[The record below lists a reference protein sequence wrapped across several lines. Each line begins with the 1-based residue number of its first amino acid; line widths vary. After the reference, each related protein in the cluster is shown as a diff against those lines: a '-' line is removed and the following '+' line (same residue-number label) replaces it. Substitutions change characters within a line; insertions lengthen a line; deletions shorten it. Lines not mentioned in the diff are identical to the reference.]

1 MHKPAG
7 KESSVFKASLDASQ
21 FDLACRAQALAG
33 LGKGIFAMVDTAT
46 DSAILHAIMDAAVD
60 AMIVSDQGGNILRIN
75 AAAGR
80 MFQYDLAEMVG
91 QSVNM
96 LMPKALAVLHDGFM
110 SHHIKTGEKRII
122 DIGRD
127 VEGLRRD
134 GSLFPLHLSVGHS
147 AVEGRRIFVG
157 ILHDLTGR
165 KATEDALSR
174 SQRLDAIGKMTGGI
188 AHDFNN
194 LLTVIVGNLELLE
207 MRGAND
213 RQLPLIKDAL
223 EAAEM
228 GADLTTRL
236 SVFARRSN
244 LKPVQSDLRAL
255 CTDTLTLLKRTIGAS
270 YRIKTDFAAEL
281 DPVMI
286 DPVQLQSA
294 LMNLAL
300 NARDAMGSGGELLV
314 SIANVVIDDS
324 YMAQET
330 DIEPGDY
337 VRLSVSDDGAGM
349 GLEAQRRAFE
359 PFFTT
364 KEEGGGTGLG
374 LAMVYG
380 FVRQSG
386 GHVTLYSE
394 LGLGTSFGLYFPA
407 VPHEMLT
414 KDVPLAGH
422 QHHALPRGNGET
434 ILIVEDNPRVRK
446 LSVERIHD
454 LGFATLEAENGD
466 RAYEMLKGGAQVD
479 LVFSDLVMPGTLNGY
494 DLAAKI
500 AQEFPDLKV
509 LLASGYASDVITSSM
524 EHDGPLDIL
533 HKPYRQSDLAQ
544 RLHAMLADTAEG

>member
-1 MHKPAG
+1 M
-7 KESSVFKASLDASQ
+7 
-21 FDLACRAQALAG
+21 
-33 LGKGIFAMVDTAT
+33 
-46 DSAILHAIMDAAVD
+46 
-60 AMIVSDQGGNILRIN
+60 
-75 AAAGR
+75 
-80 MFQYDLAEMVG
+80 
-91 QSVNM
+91 
-96 LMPKALAVLHDGFM
+96 
-110 SHHIKTGEKRII
+110 
-122 DIGRD
+122 
-127 VEGLRRD
+127 
-134 GSLFPLHLSVGHS
+134 
-147 AVEGRRIFVG
+147 
-157 ILHDLTGR
+157 
-165 KATEDALSR
+165 
-174 SQRLDAIGKMTGGI
+174 
-188 AHDFNN
+188 
-194 LLTVIVGNLELLE
+194 
-207 MRGAND
+207 
-213 RQLPLIKDAL
+213 
-223 EAAEM
+223 
-228 GADLTTRL
+228 
-236 SVFARRSN
+236 
-244 LKPVQSDLRAL
+244 L

-270 YRIKTDFAAEL
+270 YRIRTDFAAEL
-281 DPVMI
+281 APVMI

-300 NARDAMGSGGELLV
+300 NSRDAMGSGGELLV

-466 RAYEMLKGGAQVD
+466 RAYEMLKSGAQVD

-500 AQEFPDLKV
+500 TKEFPDLKV

-533 HKPYRQSDLAQ
+533 HKPYRQSDLAK
-544 RLHAMLADTAEG
+544 RLHAMLVDTAED